1 MCLASH
7 PPFRLVANVASNPA
21 TERGLKTLVNEI
33 WTEVA
38 YHNDGHLVH
47 TDKRT
52 GKQTISFQVWPDIA
66 SADRTLAA
74 GLGKIQWEEVDEF

>member
-7 PPFRLVANVASNPA
+7 PPFRLVANVTSNPA
-21 TERGLKTLVNEI
+21 TECDHENAGDEI

-66 SADRTLAA
+66 SADRTLAE